1 MVAGSIDVAWG
12 EKTGHLFSRTLGN
25 TVPQVIS
32 WFGFSVESIGDLTGD
47 GVADLVVGAPQ
58 QTLDGIAQQGK
69 VSVFSGRD
77 GTILLTL
84 LSPSPQPQA
93 NFGEVVAVSD
103 INRDGISDL
112 VVGVRLQDV
121 DGKEDQGAVHVFSG
135 ADGTLLSAIEAP
147 IPQAHAF
154 FGAALA
160 PLYDRSNQTGRAEIV
175 VGAPQ
180 QSFGDGAGEGA
191 AFMLSA
197 TTGEPLSVILH
208 PDPQDGAAFGWAVE
222 SVGDLDGDVV
232 PDFIVG
238 APFQTV
244 SGRELQGQVY
254 VFSGGSVL
262 SGQTVE
268 RPAHMYT
275 LNFPDPDMPSA
286 RFGFALASIHDVNDD
301 GVPDLVVGAP
311 TADFGDLSNRGSAF
325 IFSGADG
332 MLLRTLTDPA
342 PLQDAFFGAALISP
356 GDVDGDGIADVAV
369 GAPTPVTRG
378 SAFVQPGR
386 VLLFSG
392 ASGEHLVTLD
402 PPSPGVGASFGFSL
416 AAVGDVDGD
425 GMPDLLAGAPFHDVT
440 LDEKTHAA
448 QGEAFVIDG
457 LGPDLKG
464 KVLEVVRTVTV
475 SGQDRLDFMVKIKN
489 RGTVKTTVPFKV
501 KVHISNDEAFDGG
514 TLDPRVA
521 KWKVVESLSPGASI
535 ILTGVAEFNESVA
548 GKFLLVRVDPKN
560 EIAEKQEGNNIKRL
574 KVPG

>member
-1 MVAGSIDVAWG
+1 VVAGSIDVAWG

-262 SGQTVE
+262 S
-268 RPAHMYT
+268 
-275 LNFPDPDMPSA
+275 
-286 RFGFALASIHDVNDD
+286 
-301 GVPDLVVGAP
+301 
-311 TADFGDLSNRGSAF
+311 
-325 IFSGADG
+325 
-332 MLLRTLTDPA
+332 
-342 PLQDAFFGAALISP
+342 
-356 GDVDGDGIADVAV
+356 
-369 GAPTPVTRG
+369 
-378 SAFVQPGR
+378 
-386 VLLFSG
+386 
-392 ASGEHLVTLD
+392 
-402 PPSPGVGASFGFSL
+402 
-416 AAVGDVDGD
+416 
-425 GMPDLLAGAPFHDVT
+425 
-440 LDEKTHAA
+440 
-448 QGEAFVIDG
+448 
-457 LGPDLKG
+457 
-464 KVLEVVRTVTV
+464 
-475 SGQDRLDFMVKIKN
+475 
-489 RGTVKTTVPFKV
+489 
-501 KVHISNDEAFDGG
+501 
-514 TLDPRVA
+514 
-521 KWKVVESLSPGASI
+521 
-535 ILTGVAEFNESVA
+535 
-548 GKFLLVRVDPKN
+548 
-560 EIAEKQEGNNIKRL
+560 
-574 KVPG
+574 